1 MMVPTIKILQTGDLH
16 LETPFTDC
24 GLPPGLA
31 GQRRSELRGAF
42 ARIVEIAQENGVRIL
57 LLAGDL
63 FEYRYATKDVIRF
76 VSDLLAEIPETRVFI
91 VPGNHDPA
99 LPDSYY
105 RTFPWPKNVH
115 IFRKPSFAG
124 VAVPELAVA
133 VYGFGWTQ
141 WEIRQRKLPEMK
153 ITDPDAVNI
162 VLLHGDVVGGDRE
175 SVYLPVTRE
184 DLEMSAADYIALG
197 HIHGYRS
204 YEAGGRII
212 AQYAGS
218 PEPLNAGE
226 TGRHGILLG
235 EVGKGGSDWDFVP
248 VAKRRYF
255 TLDVNIDPEMDTVKI
270 AAVCRKMIREN
281 GGPEDI
287 FRFILQ
293 GRYDP
298 ESRFDSALWRE
309 ALSDACG
316 HAEAADRTQPDY
328 DLAELA
334 RQENTVLGQF
344 VKVMQTQI
352 EGAAEAE
359 KAVAE
364 KALIYGLD
372 ALTGQ
377 KVSGR

>member
-1 MMVPTIKILQTGDLH
+1 MPTVKILQTGDLH

-24 GLPPGLA
+24 GLPAGLA

-42 ARIVEIAQENGVRIL
+42 ARIIEVARENGVEVL
-57 LLAGDL
+57 LLTGDL
-63 FEYRYATKDVIRF
+63 FEHRYATKDVIRF
-76 VSDLLAEIPETRVFI
+76 VNGLLAEIPDTRVFI
-91 VPGNHDPA
+91 APGNHDPA

-105 RTFPWPKNVH
+105 RTFPWAGNVH
-115 IFRKPSFAG
+115 IFREPSFAG
-124 VAVPELAVA
+124 VAVPELGAV
-133 VYGFGWTQ
+133 VYGYGWTQ
-141 WEIRQRKLPEMK
+141 WEIRQRILPEMK

-162 VLLHGDVVGGDRE
+162 VLLHGDVVGRSGE
-175 SVYLPVTRE
+175 SVYLPVTQE
-184 DLEMSAADYIALG
+184 DLATSMADYIALG
-197 HIHGYRS
+197 HIHGCRS
-204 YEAGGRII
+204 YEAGGKLL

-255 TLDVNIDPEMDTVKI
+255 TLDVSIDPEMDTAKI
-270 AAVCRKMIREN
+270 AAVCREMIREN

-287 FRFILQ
+287 FRFILT

-298 ESRFDSALWRE
+298 ESRFDSVLWRE
-309 ALSDACG
+309 ALSGACG
-316 HAEAADRTQPDY
+316 HAELTDRTQPDY
-328 DLAELA
+328 DLTELA

-344 VKVMQTQI
+344 VKAMQRQMM
-352 EGAAEAE
+352 EVAEDE
-359 KAVAE
+359 KAVVE

-377 KVSGR
+377 KVVGR